1 MGCCKKYTNHKQGNT
16 SESFP
21 SDEYLSFWGETS
33 AADIHFLCLEDEQE
47 ELEEHVKTGIKGV
60 ALAGTLFW
68 TIVNHSTHI

>member
-1 MGCCKKYTNHKQGNT
+1 
-16 SESFP
+16 
-21 SDEYLSFWGETS
+21 
-33 AADIHFLCLEDEQE
+33 LEDEQE